1 MIFTQWSD
9 PEIILLDMRVKHCP
23 AVANI
28 RTKNFIAI
36 EDDRA
41 DR

>member
-9 PEIILLDMRVKHCP
+9 PEVILLDMRVENSP
-23 AVANI
+23 TIANI
-28 RTKNFIAI
+28 RTEHFAAI
-36 EDDRA
+36 EDHRA